1 MYGKFERLVRGG
13 LGFRS
18 SGPKLCGCAVLQDE
32 KKKYLK
38 QAVEKLQHAL
48 TLNAD
53 SRTHEGELTVF
64 ALVLFLFVFTEFGY
78 MFINITRNLT
88 AFHIMLIGQRAVL

>member
-1 MYGKFERLVRGG
+1 
-13 LGFRS
+13 
-18 SGPKLCGCAVLQDE
+18 VLQDE

-64 ALVLFLFVFTEFGY
+64 ALVMFLRVFIEIGY
-78 MFINITRNLT
+78 ICI
-88 AFHIMLIGQRAVL
+88 I

>member
-64 ALVLFLFVFTEFGY
+64 ALVRFLFVSIVFGY
-78 MFINITRNLT
+78 MFINITTNFT
-88 AFHIMLIGQRAVL
+88 TFHIMFVG